1 MYFNICGPSLIRNLE
16 NAPPARPTR
25 LNRGTGGVVAQMERV
40 FDSIRPGEYNGSEK
54 IAKQRTTAHISE
66 SEPINA
72 MAPTEK
78 QKRKRKAKVCLRLT

>member
-1 MYFNICGPSLIRNLE
+1 
-16 NAPPARPTR
+16 
-25 LNRGTGGVVAQMERV
+25 MERV